1 MKTNWGNGANVRP
14 RICAPLGTHRCIGI
28 ADTSAQQRPDP
39 LRSNKQT
46 IRDQSILHNL
56 IMHKVSP
63 VNEMLIFACFR
74 EKDIYS
80 SCSLREKQLIYISQ

>member
-1 MKTNWGNGANVRP
+1 MVPMYGRGFARPWGLTVASESRTPQRNRGQTL
-14 RICAPLGTHRCIGI
+14 CGL
-28 ADTSAQQRPDP
+28 TSK
-39 LRSNKQT
+39 L
-46 IRDQSILHNL
+46 RDQSILHNL